1 MIVGYSVIFR
11 DNNKI
16 DEKITE
22 IYSWNEAIEKAK
34 EKVDIKNKNYD
45 EELRIISLIKS
56 NSEEICKQTGET
68 IVYKLYQKGYGELG
82 YIYII
87 AVKEDIIKW
96 MEKLQIKS

>member
-1 MIVGYSVIFR
+1 MIIGYSVIFR
-11 DNNKI
+11 NDNKMN
-16 DEKITE
+16 EKITE
-22 IYSWNEAIEKAK
+22 IYTWNEAIEKAK

-45 EELRIISLIKS
+45 EELKIISLIKS

-87 AVKEDIIKW
+87 AVKEDIIYKI
-96 MEKLQIKS
+96 ENLQIKN